1 MDLGLLWVL
10 GVLMAAA
17 LAAGGLGSVFRLP
30 KVTSYLLMCE
40 LGLTFVLVYGGV
52 WALGLAW
59 PGALL
64 LAALALA
71 TAPATTILVLKE
83 YESEG
88 PVTESIYAMVAVNN
102 GAAIVLF
109 DPSIGSLVRAA
120 DLTTAPGRVLHPDD
134 TVDRA
139 CEIFSSRKD
148 DCIPVV
154 TREEPR
160 KFLGLVRR
168 RDILRM
174 LFRGRDDG

>member
-1 MDLGLLWVL
+1 
-10 GVLMAAA
+10 MAAA

-30 KVTSYLLMCE
+30 KVTSYLSMGE

-52 WALGLAW
+52 W
-59 PGALL
+59 ALL

-134 TVDRA
+134 TIDRA

-174 LFRGRDDG
+174 LFRGRGDG